1 MCAQPSLLRSRAEQV
16 GDRGRRGRRHAA
28 AHAPAGAGEQPG
40 GVGVPACALQSEFLW
55 LHGLSTQ
62 ACERFPRPTHALL
75 LQLAVGLRAMP
86 HEATAAGLQMAAVN
100 LAQRVA

>member
-1 MCAQPSLLRSRAEQV
+1 MLPVPLPARCSGTSPLQSLLATLY
-16 GDRGRRGRRHAA
+16 A
-28 AHAPAGAGEQPG
+28 
-40 GVGVPACALQSEFLW
+40 SEFASGPL
-55 LHGLSTQ
+55 
-62 ACERFPRPTHALL
+62 F

>member
-1 MCAQPSLLRSRAEQV
+1 MFSNFLPQSLLATLY
-16 GDRGRRGRRHAA
+16 A
-28 AHAPAGAGEQPG
+28 
-40 GVGVPACALQSEFLW
+40 SEVAS
-55 LHGLSTQ
+55 GPS
-62 ACERFPRPTHALL
+62 L